1 MTVLAEENK
10 TVAKVG
16 DVTYTSLDAAVEAA
30 KDTEVIDVL
39 ADCTTAGLNLSK
51 NLTIQG
57 AEGLESKPT
66 ITFNKEGI
74 ALWGKAL
81 TFKNCN
87 VVMNGIGSTPYTAEW
102 NWQTICASKNAS
114 LTLDGAT
121 MAMDGT
127 DAGNAHAIYFCSN
140 NKLNLS
146 NGSKLEIKNYK
157 DDALEWD
164 GGGGGYNVNIAENS
178 IFISDHNRS
187 GFTGTFYATIDNST
201 VEVINSTGN
210 GSNGSHFD
218 IKNRSNVKFDDNGSH
233 GLSAGNLTIDNSTV
247 TANGNGANGIH
258 TTGTL
263 NICNESNVEIK
274 Q

>member
-1 MTVLAEENK
+1 MSKKILAILMAVAMAFSLLPVTVFAGGE
-10 TVAKVG
+10 TPVAQVG
-16 DVTYTSLDAAVEAA
+16 EAPYTSLDAAIKAA
-30 KDTEVIDVL
+30 GDGATVKVL
-39 ADCTTAGLNLSK
+39 ADCTTNGFNLSK
-51 NLTIQG
+51 NIIL
-57 AEGLESKPT
+57 EGNSEKKPT
-66 ITFNKEGI
+66 ITFDEKGI

-87 VVMNGIGSTPYTAEW
+87 VVMNGTAEW

-164 GGGGGYNVNIAENS
+164 GGDGGYNVNIAGKS
-178 IFISDHNRS
+178 IYF
-187 GFTGTFYATIDNST
+187 
-201 VEVINSTGN
+201 
-210 GSNGSHFD
+210 
-218 IKNRSNVKFDDNGSH
+218 
-233 GLSAGNLTIDNSTV
+233 
-247 TANGNGANGIH
+247 
-258 TTGTL
+258 
-263 NICNESNVEIK
+263 
-274 Q
+274 

>member
-1 MTVLAEENK
+1 MSKKIVAMLMAVAMAFSLLPVTVLAEENK
-10 TVAKVG
+10 PVAKVG

-30 KDTEVIDVL
+30 KDTDDAVIDVL

-121 MAMDGT
+121 MTMDGT
-127 DAGNAHAIYFCSN
+127 GTAGNVHAIYFCSN

-146 NGSKLEIKNYK
+146 NGSELKIENYNQ
-157 DDALEWD
+157 DAL
-164 GGGGGYNVNIAENS
+164 AEIITKMLNH
-178 IFISDHNRS
+178 D
-187 GFTGTFYATIDNST
+187 YDVV
-201 VEVINSTGN
+201 VE
-210 GSNGSHFD
+210 
-218 IKNRSNVKFDDNGSH
+218 K
-233 GLSAGNLTIDNSTV
+233 
-247 TANGNGANGIH
+247 
-258 TTGTL
+258 
-263 NICNESNVEIK
+263 CNE
-274 Q
+274 